1 MSRHWSTTTAI
12 AISLIAAPL
21 AAQRA
26 SRDTIDLNV
35 VPIATVAPSVMTSGV
50 GDRASLFAPNRPN
63 KPIETRL
70 RAADV
75 APARSTMPH
84 DVSRDPAMMIVGGAA
99 ILVGAV
105 VGGKGGA
112 TIAVGGGVL
121 GLVGLWNYL
130 K

>member
-1 MSRHWSTTTAI
+1 MSRHWSITTAI
-12 AISLIAAPL
+12 AVSLVAAPL

-26 SRDTIDLNV
+26 SRDTIDLNA
-35 VPIATVAPSVMTSGV
+35 VPIAIVAPSVVTSV
-50 GDRASLFAPNRPN
+50 GDRASLFAPTRPN
-63 KPIETRL
+63 TPIDTRR

-75 APARSTMPH
+75 APDRSMMPH
-84 DVSRDPAMMIVGGAA
+84 DVPRDPAMMIVGGAA
-99 ILVGAV
+99 VLVGAV

-121 GLVGLWNYL
+121 GLIGLWNYL

>member
-1 MSRHWSTTTAI
+1 MSRHWSITTAI
-12 AISLIAAPL
+12 AVSLIAAPL
-21 AAQRA
+21 TAQRA
-26 SRDTIDLNV
+26 SRDTIDLNA
-35 VPIATVAPSVMTSGV
+35 VPIATAAPAVVTSVI
-50 GDRASLFAPNRPN
+50 GDRASLFAPTRPN
-63 KPIETRL
+63 TPIDAQR

-75 APARSTMPH
+75 APARSIMPH